1 MRAAGAL
8 PRASGLAPMRSFAK
22 LPRKAHGRRRR
33 ALGQHF
39 LIDPAVAERAVAL
52 AELGRGATVLEIG
65 PGRGALTEV
74 LLAAGHRVVAVEYDQ
89 ELAAQL
95 VAGRPDELTVIH
107 ADFLRLDLDRL
118 PAQPLPVVAN
128 LPYATGTAIVARL
141 LEHPARFPR
150 IVVMLQ
156 REVAQRLAAA
166 PGSRAYGSLSV
177 LTALRARVSLL
188 FDVPPEAFVPRPA
201 VESSVV
207 RLDVLPASP
216 VAIDDPASF
225 RRIVHFAFAQRRK
238 TLRNALGAGL
248 GDVGLAERALA
259 GAGID
264 PMRRAETCS
273 LEEFAELARA
283 VDRQVAAGT
292 GSRRA

>member
-1 MRAAGAL
+1 
-8 PRASGLAPMRSFAK
+8 MRSFAT

-39 LIDPAVAERAVAL
+39 LIDNAVAERAVAL
-52 AELGRGATVLEIG
+52 AELPRGATVLEIG

-89 ELAAQL
+89 DLAAQL
-95 VAGRPDELTVIH
+95 AAARPGDELTVIH
-107 ADFLRLDLDRL
+107 ADFLRLDLDLL
-118 PAQPLPVVAN
+118 PASPLPVVAN

-188 FDVPPEAFVPRPA
+188 FDVAPEAFVPRPA

-207 RLDVLPASP
+207 RLDVLPSTP
-216 VAIDDPASF
+216 VAIDDPARF

-238 TLRNALGAGL
+238 TLRNSLGAGL

-283 VDRQVAAGT
+283 VDRQIAGGGGT
-292 GSRRA
+292 GSGRA